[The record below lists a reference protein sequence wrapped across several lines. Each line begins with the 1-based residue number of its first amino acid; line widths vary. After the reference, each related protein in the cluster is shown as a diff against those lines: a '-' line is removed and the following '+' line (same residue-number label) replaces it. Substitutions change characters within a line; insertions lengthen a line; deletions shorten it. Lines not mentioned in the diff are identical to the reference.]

1 MNREELSKVAEEIA
15 RFVLDEGRVEGQG
28 DEWLASLGLE
38 VLVEADERGLEN
50 ATEIAEEAVRLHTKA
65 K

>member
-1 MNREELSKVAEEIA
+1 VNKKDLSKLAEEIA
-15 RFVLDEGRVEGQG
+15 RLVIEEGRVEGEG

-38 VLVEADERGLEN
+38 VLVEADNRGLES

-65 K
+65 R